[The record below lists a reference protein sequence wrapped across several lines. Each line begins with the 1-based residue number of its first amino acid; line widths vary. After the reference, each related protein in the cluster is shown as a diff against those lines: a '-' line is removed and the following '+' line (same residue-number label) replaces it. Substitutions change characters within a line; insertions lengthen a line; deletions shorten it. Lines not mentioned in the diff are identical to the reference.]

1 MPAAGWKAVV
11 ILHAIN
17 FTSASN
23 SKQQDS
29 VAPQIQLCKVEGTTD
44 QVTTAAVYVA
54 SGLCF
59 PSQASADRRWDK
71 ERNHCPPFAV
81 IPFVVSS
88 SFGDVACRM
97 NDIDSANIV
106 PSIYT
111 LWQHALDSRSF
122 ILSNRL
128 LPFQQDAMPSISQR
142 KQPTCLEGS
151 GKPKGF
157 ASWFE
162 IVGASSSFKAN
173 EVASF
178 RQKILADDVS
188 ILYLHVHSYNSL
200 TVTVLDLLPMRTM
213 QDRERH
219 RLPTPTTKTPT
230 KRMTWTTFNTTNPK
244 VLKDVSKCQWLG
256 SSLTFVTDI

>member
-1 MPAAGWKAVV
+1 M
-11 ILHAIN
+11 
-17 FTSASN
+17 
-23 SKQQDS
+23 
-29 VAPQIQLCKVEGTTD
+29 
-44 QVTTAAVYVA
+44 
-54 SGLCF
+54 
-59 PSQASADRRWDK
+59 
-71 ERNHCPPFAV
+71 
-81 IPFVVSS
+81 
-88 SFGDVACRM
+88 
-97 NDIDSANIV
+97 
-106 PSIYT
+106 
-111 LWQHALDSRSF
+111 LDSGSF

-178 RQKILADDVS
+178 RQKISRKSPIINTVLARADDVS

-213 QDRERH
+213 QDREQH

-230 KRMTWTTFNTTNPK
+230 KRMT
-244 VLKDVSKCQWLG
+244 
-256 SSLTFVTDI
+256 

>member
-1 MPAAGWKAVV
+1 
-11 ILHAIN
+11 
-17 FTSASN
+17 
-23 SKQQDS
+23 
-29 VAPQIQLCKVEGTTD
+29 
-44 QVTTAAVYVA
+44 
-54 SGLCF
+54 
-59 PSQASADRRWDK
+59 
-71 ERNHCPPFAV
+71 
-81 IPFVVSS
+81 
-88 SFGDVACRM
+88 M

-111 LWQHALDSRSF
+111 LWQHVLDSGSF

-200 TVTVLDLLPMRTM
+200 TVTVLDFASYADDARQRTASIANADY
-213 QDRERH
+213 QDANKKNDLNH
-219 RLPTPTTKTPT
+219 I
-230 KRMTWTTFNTTNPK
+230 
-244 VLKDVSKCQWLG
+244 QYY
-256 SSLTFVTDI
+256 